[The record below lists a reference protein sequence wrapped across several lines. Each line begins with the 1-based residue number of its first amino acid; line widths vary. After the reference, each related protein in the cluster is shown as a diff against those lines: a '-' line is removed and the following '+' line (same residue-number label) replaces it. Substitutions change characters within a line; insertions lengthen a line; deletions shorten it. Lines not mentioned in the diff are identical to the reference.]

1 MLPTNDLR
9 EKARKLKEAA
19 ADLEQ
24 VLDLTSEDIIDNGSI
39 LHKLVEQYV
48 EFLGKDFDIIQ
59 STLEQL
65 KRSK

>member
-24 VLDLTSEDIIDNGSI
+24 VLDLTNEDIIDNGSI

-48 EFLGKDFDIIQ
+48 EFLSKDFDIIQ